1 MTIRTTMRRLPIIL
15 ATGLLALILSGCG
28 SVEASLDAGS
38 GFGKSATLAVLD
50 GTETGKALE
59 AELFARGF
67 NVIAGTKDGAAARA
81 EPRFIA
87 RLIVRRT
94 WRGVV
99 SGTVPG
105 TVSVAI
111 SDAATG
117 KVVATASYSIG
128 SMSYNN
134 AHDAAKELVDALE
147 KRLPR

>member
-1 MTIRTTMRRLPIIL
+1 MRNVPLIL
-15 ATGLLALILSGCG
+15 LAGLLALLLAGC
-28 SVEASLDAGS
+28 SSAEATLDTGS
-38 GFGKSATLAVLD
+38 GFGKTSTLVVLD

-67 NVIAGTKDGAAARA
+67 NIIAGTKSGAAAGA

-111 SDAATG
+111 SDTATG
-117 KVVATASYSIG
+117 KVVATASYVIG

>member
-1 MTIRTTMRRLPIIL
+1 MHRLTIIF
-15 ATGLLALILSGCG
+15 AAGLMALVLSGCG
-28 SVEASLDAGS
+28 SVEAALDAGS
-38 GFGKSATLAVLD
+38 GFGKAATLAVLD

-67 NVIAGTKDGAAARA
+67 NVVAPAKDGAAASA

-105 TVSVAI
+105 TVSVSI
-111 SDAATG
+111 SDAKTA
-117 KVVATASYSIG
+117 KVVASASYVIG

-134 AHDAAKELVDALE
+134 AHDAAKELVEALE
-147 KRLPR
+147 QKLPR